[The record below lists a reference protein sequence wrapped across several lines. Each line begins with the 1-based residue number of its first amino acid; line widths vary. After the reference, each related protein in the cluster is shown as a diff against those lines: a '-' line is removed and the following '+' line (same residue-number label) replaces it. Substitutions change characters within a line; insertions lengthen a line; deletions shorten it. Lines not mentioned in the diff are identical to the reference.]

1 MPLELEFSFDDIK
14 PAALR
19 RMLTQA
25 IRTEGNRS
33 KPMHK
38 RKPEAELEVE
48 EDEATEESDDE
59 NDKLVDLS
67 EEQKGKA
74 SDVPMGDEDL
84 SDEAMDK
91 LPVAKDKAKPKGK
104 KAKK

>member
-1 MPLELEFSFDDIK
+1 MGIELEFSIDDIK

-33 KPMHK
+33 KPLHK
-38 RKPEAELEVE
+38 RKSKEELEVE
-48 EDEATEESDDE
+48 DDDATEEADDE
-59 NDKLVDLS
+59 MDKLADLS

-74 SDVPMGDEDL
+74 SDVPMEDEDM
-84 SDEAMDK
+84 SDEAMDE
-91 LPVAKDKAKPKGK
+91 LPVKEPKTKKKPPKGK
-104 KAKK
+104 A

>member
-1 MPLELEFSFDDIK
+1 MALELEFSFDDIK

-33 KPMHK
+33 KPLHK
-38 RKPEAELEVE
+38 RKPESELEPDD
-48 EDEATEESDDE
+48 DEATEESDDE
-59 NDKLVDLS
+59 NDKLVELS

-74 SDVPMGDEDL
+74 ADVPMNDEDM

-91 LPVAKDKAKPKGK
+91 LPAQKDKTKA
-104 KAKK
+104 KAKKPKK